1 MIAIIEFFLRRSIFG
16 NILTVLLIG
25 WGIYVGLT
33 INREAFPNI
42 DFDIVLVSTVFPGAS
57 PEEVEKLI
65 TNPIEDQL
73 KSVEGIKEIRSS
85 SIENRS
91 GITVII
97 DPDAK
102 NPRKVV
108 EDIRSAVDRVTD
120 LPAGVDKPL
129 VLEITSSLTPVIE
142 VSLFAD
148 ENKIDY
154 RTLRE
159 QAEIL
164 ENALKQIDGVAR
176 IDRRGWLNREYIVKL
191 DPIKI
196 KNNYV
201 GIEQILA
208 GLKQRNINFPG
219 GEVIINGASQVLRT
233 VGELLEPKDIEN
245 FFIRSNELGQGIR
258 IRDVGKVVDGFE
270 EPLYIY
276 RTNGKI
282 AINLIVLK
290 KEKGDIIRV
299 VEEVKKVANNYKQK
313 LPEGIEVEFT
323 NDLSYYV
330 KRRLNVL
337 FNNAIGGFILV
348 VGSLFFFMGWR
359 TALMVALGI
368 PVSLGAAMIIFN
380 ALGVTLN
387 LISMVGMIIVVGILV
402 DDAIVVSENF
412 YRYLEEGYST
422 LEAAIKGTSEV
433 VAPVFASVITTIVS
447 FAPLL
452 FVTGIFG
459 KFLFTIPLVVIIT
472 LLASLFESFFILPS
486 HLYDINKYASHENE
500 IKGES
505 GYFYR
510 FRKKIYEPALAWVI
524 NHRWQTLIAL
534 VVLFITSIVLQVT
547 VGKFKLFTG
556 AIEAFIIKMKADPS
570 TPLEDMDRFN
580 QYISKYVET
589 LPKEEI
595 ENFRTATGIVQQNP
609 TDPFTKRGSN
619 YAMAII
625 YLTPENK
632 RKRSG
637 EDIVNQVREEISW
650 LLDAKFKDNA
660 NLKQNPYKPKI
671 FPEFMNLA
679 GKLENLQVDLLRGG
693 PPTGKP
699 VAIEIR
705 GKDYDVLEKIGEEF
719 KERLAK
725 IKGVKNIDDDHELGK
740 KEIHLK
746 IDELTAAI
754 TGVSVENIALAVN
767 TAFRGTAPTTIKKG
781 TEEIDVRVR
790 FDDSYHKNIQ
800 TINHIYVL
808 NRMGQL
814 IPIKPLVKFET
825 KQGYVAL
832 NHIDADRSL
841 IVLADIDE
849 KTTTSAQVNKEIQK
863 FMNQIIEKY
872 PGYTVK
878 LGGENKDTE
887 ESLESLRKALIVGVL
902 VNFLI
907 LSSLFGSIL
916 LPFTVLMTI
925 PFAIIGV
932 ILAFIAHGQPISFL
946 ALVGFVG
953 LSGVVVNDAIVMI
966 DFAQSL
972 RKNNPNMSIEEVA
985 LKAGSMRLRAV
996 ILTTLTTVLGLLP
1009 TAYGIGG
1016 SDPFLVPLALAFAW
1030 GLMFSTL
1037 LTLFIIP
1044 VLYIKAVNFTIF
1056 IKKLLKLK
1064 EH

>member
-1 MIAIIEFFLRRSIFG
+1 MLAIIEFFLRRSIFG